1 MYSRTTFLAASGL
14 GVGLTV
20 GARPDSRGLE
30 RMGICSGYIQR
41 KANLGTLRKFPG
53 ARRKAGR
60 QALPAASGERTAA

>member
-41 KANLGTLRKFPG
+41 NANLGTLRKFPG
-53 ARRKAGR
+53 ALRQTRR
-60 QALPAASGERTAA
+60 QVIPAAHNDRTAA

>member
-14 GVGLTV
+14 GAGLTV

-41 KANLGTLRKFPG
+41 NANLGTLRKFPG
-53 ARRKAGR
+53 ALRQTRR
-60 QALPAASGERTAA
+60 QVIPAAHSDRTAA